1 LTNVSV
7 EEIKNQNKKLRAAVT
22 SLTFGFEEERK
33 RMEEALK
40 DETVKD
46 KLINDLQSKV
56 KEMDFLLDELDLKE

>member
-1 LTNVSV
+1 
-7 EEIKNQNKKLRAAVT
+7 
-22 SLTFGFEEERK
+22 
-33 RMEEALK
+33 MEEALK